1 MDKSNKI
8 TKFYASN
15 QGETHITDS
24 DNGKIQDMVLYG
36 KSEQNQY
43 KGINLLPTGISYG
56 EIIEVSIPKGTRIF
70 WVTDGTPAI
79 GGNFKF
85 YNEDKTQEMWF
96 GVDAGKT
103 TMTGTTDIDAKYMEF
118 LINETSLVKI
128 CLGIGDDPVYEPYT
142 GGQPS
147 PSPDYPQEIKSVVNP
162 TVKVS
167 NEDGTKSQTV
177 TLLDTLN
184 AIPVSSGGNVTIDG
198 QQYVADYVDVERGK
212 IVRNVENVTFNG
224 AENENWELWN
234 ADKEKIWSFMFVNS
248 LKTFTNES
256 VSKCNRFEFNV
267 NESIDRTFWLCN
279 PSGMPS
285 LQIKNRIIGKDIT
298 AFKSWLSNNPINVIY
313 PLRIPIEEELT
324 AEHAQALKELAT
336 YYPVT
341 NISIGSEQL
350 DGYTVFNYPVSMKNG
365 LDYVKKPIFTNYIP
379 VKKNT
384 QYVYGLST
392 ENQLPAHKIRYFN
405 SDGTYLKEVELS
417 NVSQNGLK
425 TITFDD
431 DYLIQLTFPD
441 GLTDENKKNFK
452 FEEENN
458 MTVKAGNQITLVDIT
473 DAYSVMLTSE
483 AYTFVGGTGGVGA
496 NQSCTTEAVA
506 FCGNNQC
513 SVVTVDAKSIVCPTG
528 ISAAVSN
535 SGTPKVTIKFTTTAT
550 VNAACEATIPVSVD
564 GITINKKFSFAV
576 ARTGNTG
583 ATGKGIKGTPVT
595 EYVASTGN
603 TTPPTSGWSTSI
615 PSVDQGQYL
624 WTRVTTT
631 YTDNTT
637 SVSYSV
643 AKQGS
648 TGATGTTGS
657 QWYAGTGITGTS
669 TTATAFADSGVANAR
684 VNDMYLN
691 TSTGNTYK
699 CTVAGNATNA
709 KWIYA
714 GNIKG
719 VQGDK
724 GNTGATGNGISKADI
739 TYASSSSNT
748 SAPTSGWQSTP
759 PSVSPGQYLWT
770 KTVFT
775 YTNGGTAT
783 QYSVAKQGNTGAAGA
798 DAITVSITSS
808 NGTVFKNNSGSTV
821 LTAHVYKG
829 AVEQTV
835 ADNGTVSGLG
845 TIKWYKVGSDT
856 AVATAKTLT
865 VSANDVD
872 NTQAYTCQLE
882 G

>member
-103 TMTGTTDIDAKYMEF
+103 TMTRTTDIDAKYMEL
-118 LINETSLVKI
+118 LIDKTSLVKI

-162 TVKVS
+162 TVKIS
-167 NEDGTKSQTV
+167 SEDEAESQTV
-177 TLLDTLN
+177 TLPYTLN

-198 QQYVADYVDVERGK
+198 QQYIADYVDVERGK
-212 IVRNVENVTFNG
+212 LVKMVDSSKLDNTQSIVNKTEWLL
-224 AENENWELWN
+224 AETQE
-234 ADKEKIWSFMFVNS
+234 
-248 LKTFTNES
+248 
-256 VSKCNRFEFNV
+256 
-267 NESIDRTFWLCN
+267 IDLTTEE
-279 PSGMPS
+279 
-285 LQIKNRIIGKDIT
+285 IA
-298 AFKSWLSNNPINVIY
+298 AFK
-313 PLRIPIEEELT
+313 
-324 AEHAQALKELAT
+324 ALAT
-336 YYPVT
+336 YYPTT
-341 NISIGSEQL
+341 NISVNSEQL

-405 SDGTYLKEVELS
+405 SDGAYPKEVELS
-417 NVSQNGLK
+417 NASQNGLK

-452 FEEENN
+452 FKEENN
-458 MTVKAGNQITLVDIT
+458 MAVKAGNQITLVDIT

-535 SGTPKVTIKFTTTAT
+535 SGTSKVTIKFTTTAT
-550 VNAACEATIPVSVD
+550 VNAACEATIPISVD

-615 PSVDQGQYL
+615 PSVAQGQYL

-631 YTDNTT
+631 YTDNST

-709 KWIYA
+709 KWVYA

-739 TYASSSSNT
+739 TYAASSSNT

-759 PSVSPGQYLWT
+759 PSVNPGQYLWT

-783 QYSVAKQGNTGAAGA
+783 QYSVAKQGNTGVAGA

-845 TIKWYKVGSDT
+845 TIKWYTVGSDT

-882 G
+882 E

>member
-1 MDKSNKI
+1 MSN
-8 TKFYASN
+8 A
-15 QGETHITDS
+15 
-24 DNGKIQDMVLYG
+24 
-36 KSEQNQY
+36 
-43 KGINLLPTGISYG
+43 
-56 EIIEVSIPKGTRIF
+56 
-70 WVTDGTPAI
+70 
-79 GGNFKF
+79 
-85 YNEDKTQEMWF
+85 
-96 GVDAGKT
+96 
-103 TMTGTTDIDAKYMEF
+103 
-118 LINETSLVKI
+118 
-128 CLGIGDDPVYEPYT
+128 
-142 GGQPS
+142 
-147 PSPDYPQEIKSVVNP
+147 
-162 TVKVS
+162 
-167 NEDGTKSQTV
+167 
-177 TLLDTLN
+177 
-184 AIPVSSGGNVTIDG
+184 
-198 QQYVADYVDVERGK
+198 
-212 IVRNVENVTFNG
+212 
-224 AENENWELWN
+224 
-234 ADKEKIWSFMFVNS
+234 
-248 LKTFTNES
+248 
-256 VSKCNRFEFNV
+256 
-267 NESIDRTFWLCN
+267 
-279 PSGMPS
+279 
-285 LQIKNRIIGKDIT
+285 
-298 AFKSWLSNNPINVIY
+298 
-313 PLRIPIEEELT
+313 
-324 AEHAQALKELAT
+324 
-336 YYPVT
+336 
-341 NISIGSEQL
+341 
-350 DGYTVFNYPVSMKNG
+350 
-365 LDYVKKPIFTNYIP
+365 
-379 VKKNT
+379 
-384 QYVYGLST
+384 
-392 ENQLPAHKIRYFN
+392 
-405 SDGTYLKEVELS
+405 
-417 NVSQNGLK
+417 SQNGLK

-452 FEEENN
+452 FKEENN
-458 MTVKAGNQITLVDIT
+458 MAIKAGNQITLVDIT

-535 SGTPKVTIKFTTTAT
+535 SGTSKVTIKFTTTAT

-615 PSVDQGQYL
+615 PSVAQGQYL

-631 YTDNTT
+631 YTDNST

-709 KWIYA
+709 KWVYA

-748 SAPTSGWQSTP
+748 SAPTSGWQNTL